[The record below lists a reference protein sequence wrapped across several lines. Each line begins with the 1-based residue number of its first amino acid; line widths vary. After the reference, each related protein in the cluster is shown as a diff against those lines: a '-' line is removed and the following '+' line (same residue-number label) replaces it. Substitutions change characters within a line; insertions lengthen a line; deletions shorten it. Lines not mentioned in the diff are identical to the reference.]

1 MLLMFKVFRNLNL
14 GLKIGGGFAIL
25 LIIAAV
31 MAFMGYSGL
40 NNVDHDAAIAMDA
53 AGFSKTTL
61 EIRQNEKDFMLQ
73 EEQQYI
79 DNINAMIDDMNAQGE
94 QTKSLMKEQA
104 DKERITEMQNIAI
117 EYKDAAN
124 TYANSLFQQ
133 NEMRS
138 SFVTT
143 EENLTI
149 QIQSL
154 VEAQTAEFESLL
166 NRFNSTIGAGVS
178 INDIES
184 KINTVLVSQ
193 NLLEDISEIGIQE
206 RNYIINLADAELQ
219 NQYAESTLAAF
230 ETAKETAVK
239 LRNSFN
245 EDQDIQAAENIITQ
259 LENTDQL
266 FREIHTIELVK
277 DENKALMETKAE
289 NFMAQANNLQELQL
303 EEMEAGQASAIRNLI
318 ISLAIAVII
327 GALIAFFITRSI
339 TKPVNKGVAFAEEI
353 ADGNLAVEKIDVD
366 STDEIGILAKAL
378 NKMQDNLKEVISKVA
393 DISNNLAASSEE
405 LSASGQEVAT
415 AAQQVGQSI
424 QQVASGAEE
433 QSAQVEEA
441 SSRIE
446 ELIVQINDVT
456 NMSEEMDEQSDNV
469 MNNIK
474 EGNSSL
480 DNSVNQ
486 IEDVKNN
493 SNEVSNTINNL
504 GGLSNKIGE
513 IVQLINDIAAQTNLL
528 ALNAAIEA
536 ARAGEAGRGF
546 SVVADEIRQLAEESE
561 DATKQIGGLVKEI
574 QNGVGNAV
582 NKMDETE
589 EVVNESVNAIKT
601 TGSSF
606 EKINGAAVRLR
617 ELISRISE
625 QAEKVGLNSKEV
637 ESTVLEVASV
647 SEEAASNSEEVAAA
661 SEEQSASTEEI
672 VNAADELSQ
681 MAGDLTNAVNKFTL

>member
-1 MLLMFKVFRNLNL
+1 MFKVFRDLNL
-14 GLKIGGGFAIL
+14 GFKIGGGFAVL

-31 MAFMGYSGL
+31 MAFMGYNGL
-40 NNVDHDAAIAMDA
+40 NNVDHDAEIAMDA
-53 AGFSKTTL
+53 AGFSETTL
-61 EIRQNEKDFMLQ
+61 ELRQNEKEFMLR

-79 DNINAMIDDMNAQGE
+79 DNINSMIDDMNAQGE
-94 QTKSLMKEQA
+94 RTKSIMNEQA
-104 DKERITEMQNIAI
+104 DKDRITEMQAIAI

-124 TYANSLFQQ
+124 NYANSLFQQ
-133 NEMRS
+133 NSLRLD
-138 SFVTT
+138 FTGT
-143 EENLTI
+143 EESLIN
-149 QIQSL
+149 QIHAL
-154 VEAQTAEFESLL
+154 EEAQTAEFESLL
-166 NRFNSTIGAGVS
+166 NRFNSTIGSGVS
-178 INDIES
+178 IDDIEA
-184 KINTVLVSQ
+184 KINTVLMSMELV
-193 NLLEDISEIGIQE
+193 EDINQIGIQE
-206 RNYIINLADAELQ
+206 RNYIINLANAELQ

-230 ETAKETAVK
+230 ETAKETAVQ
-239 LRNSFN
+239 LRDSFN
-245 EDQDIQAAENIITQ
+245 EEQDIEAVENIISQ
-259 LENTDQL
+259 LENTEQV

-303 EEMEAGQASAIRNLI
+303 EEMETGQASAIRNLI
-318 ISLAIAVII
+318 ISLVIAVII

-353 ADGNLAVEKIDVD
+353 ADGNLAVQKIDVD
-366 STDEIGILAKAL
+366 SNDEIGTLAKAL

-480 DNSVNQ
+480 DNSVTQ